1 MLSVTSEMRFF
12 RSKSSSYL
20 AATLAM
26 LLCILVA
33 AWFWQTR
40 PLLHRLQGPN
50 IVYWAWERSEDL
62 RFLDS
67 REEAVTFLASSVE
80 LLPDRV
86 NLFPR
91 KQPLLLSPATQLMA
105 VVRIYS
111 HPASPASLN
120 SSQFE
125 AAVKAAI
132 SATRQSRVSALQIDF
147 DARSSERAFYSRLLA
162 ELRRQL
168 GPQYPIS
175 MTALASWCIGDR
187 WIRALPV
194 DEAVPMLFS
203 IGTEAAEIRQ
213 YLLSHAS
220 FPEPLCRGSLGLSTG
235 EEWPKEIGSNT
246 RIYVF
251 NPQSWTRESVE
262 MVRSRFRRGK

>member
-1 MLSVTSEMRFF
+1 MSP
-12 RSKSSSYL
+12 SSSQASRL
-20 AATLAM
+20 LVVGGLL
-26 LLCILVA
+26 LLCIFGA
-33 AWFWQTR
+33 TWFWQTR

-50 IVYWAWERSEDL
+50 IVYWAWERPEDL

-67 REEAVTFLASSVE
+67 REEAVTFLSSSVE

-91 KQPLLLSPATQLMA
+91 KQPLLLLPATQLMA

-111 HPASPASLN
+111 HPTSPASLN
-120 SSQFE
+120 SSQLE
-125 AAVKAAI
+125 AVVNAAI
-132 SATRQSRVSALQIDF
+132 SATRQPHVSALQIDF
-147 DARSSERAFYSRLLA
+147 DARSSERAFYSCILA

-168 GPQYPIS
+168 GPQFPIS
-175 MTALASWCIGDR
+175 ITALASWCIGDR

-194 DEAVPMLFS
+194 NEAVPMLFS
-203 IGTEAAEIRQ
+203 IGPEAAEIRQ

-235 EEWPKEIGSNT
+235 EEWPKKIGGNT